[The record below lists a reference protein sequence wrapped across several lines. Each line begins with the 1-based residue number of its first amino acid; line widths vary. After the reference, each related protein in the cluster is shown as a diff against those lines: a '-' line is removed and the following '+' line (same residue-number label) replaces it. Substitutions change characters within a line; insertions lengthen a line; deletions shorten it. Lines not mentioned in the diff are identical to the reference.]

1 MVILPTELANK
12 IMMYNMHPIAD
23 LFINHQRNILMD
35 TMNESLTRNNERLKT
50 ALENEDISSINLYID
65 YINDIESC
73 ICLIKNIKVFYLCDE
88 FPYNEYSLCIRHSL

>member
-1 MVILPTELANK
+1 MPIELVNK

-23 LFINHQRNILMD
+23 LFIIHLRNILMD
-35 TMNESLTRNNERLKT
+35 AMNKSLTRNNERLKT
-50 ALENEDISSINLYID
+50 ALENEDVSFINLYID

-73 ICLIKNIKVFYLCDE
+73 ICLIKNIKVFYVHDE